1 MFSFIL
7 LIHLKSSIINR
18 REDINLTRKGS
29 SSRMRNFKVASVSL
43 DRFPPS
49 AKGTSQ
55 HSFQTGAVSEGSL
68 RARNYCFVSH
78 MFPISP

>member
-49 AKGTSQ
+49 AKGTLPTL
-55 HSFQTGAVSEGSL
+55 FPNWCCFLRILGAPETML
-68 RARNYCFVSH
+68 CVSH
-78 MFPISP
+78 VSD